1 MITSRGPAFA
11 IGVVWSRPPRN
22 QNQDDRARG
31 MDEVRDSIAVWVA
44 REVLPHEGSVR
55 SWLARHWS
63 SAIDVDDVI
72 QEAYCRISA
81 LTSVSHID
89 NGRAYFFRTVQSVV
103 VDGARRLRVVNA
115 AGMTETEWW
124 NVIDDE
130 PLADRVVE
138 ARQELDRFNRL
149 LGRVSC
155 TCRRVIEMRRI
166 HGLSQKETATQL
178 GVSERV
184 VENHVARG
192 LKSVLNAMAQVDGDE
207 AKESVGVGEG

>member
-1 MITSRGPAFA
+1 
-11 IGVVWSRPPRN
+11 
-22 QNQDDRARG
+22 

-44 REVLPHEGSVR
+44 REVLPHEGSIR
-55 SWLARHWS
+55 SWLARHWG

-103 VDGARRLRVVNA
+103 VDGARRLKVVNA
-115 AGMTETEWW
+115 SAFVTETEWW
-124 NVIDDE
+124 NVMDEE

-138 ARQELDRFNRL
+138 ARQELERFDRL
-149 LGRVSC
+149 LGMVSS
-155 TCRRVIEMRRI
+155 TCRRVIELRRI
-166 HGLSQKETATQL
+166 HGLSQRETATQL

-184 VENHVARG
+184 VENHIARG
-192 LKSVLNAMAQVDGDE
+192 LKGVLNMMAQVDGAE
-207 AKESVGVGEG
+207 AKEPIGVVEP